1 MDAGDIYQRLPGLT
15 QEEAAALA
23 YHLAEAVDL
32 LGGNVPDQYGI
43 EASAEFTNM
52 RALDISY

>member
-15 QEEAAALA
+15 QEEAALA
-23 YHLAEAVDL
+23 YHLAETTDL

-43 EASAEFTNM
+43 EASVEFTNM